1 MVTLEE
7 FLAAPETEP
16 RREYV
21 AGQVV
26 ERPALA
32 ERERWLRA
40 DLATLLYGWA
50 RAMGRGAVA
59 TEVRCTFGG
68 GSYVPDIVY
77 FAERPAEA
85 AGGPVA
91 GLHTAP
97 DFVVEICPAAVDP
110 AWFAPRM
117 AAYVA
122 HAVRLA
128 WLIDP
133 GEQVVTVYAP
143 GAAPRLVTA
152 GEMLEGGAVLPG
164 FYLYVDDLF
173 AVLEEG

>member
-7 FLAAPETEP
+7 FLAQPETTP
-16 RREYV
+16 PREYV

-50 RAMGRGAVA
+50 RTTGRGAVA

-68 GSYVPDIVY
+68 GSYVPDVVY
-77 FAERPAEA
+77 FAERPAEGAGSA
-85 AGGPVA
+85 AGLVA
-91 GLHTAP
+91 TP
-97 DFVVEICPAAVDP
+97 DFVAEICPAAVDP
-110 AWFAPRM
+110 AWFAARM
-117 AAYVA
+117 AEYVA

-133 GEQVVTVYAP
+133 AEQVVTVYAP
-143 GAAPRLVTA
+143 GEGPQRVTA
-152 GEMLEGGAVLPG
+152 GGMLDGGAVLPG
-164 FYLYVDDLF
+164 FFLYVDDLF
-173 AVLEEG
+173 AVLEEEE